1 MTAAV
6 SAYAPYGQQFGQF
19 AQPYG
24 QPASPGFAGG
34 VSVGQRLRRML
45 LELKPLEQKQM
56 EAQSLVQQCP
66 AQQVG
71 DCMRAILEQP
81 VQLPWMHTLGV
92 QILTELLRLFPQIVA
107 GQFQKA
113 YIPQLFP
120 DSADVDL
127 AAAFL
132 HSLLRTKEAM
142 GQSCQEEGGKFQ
154 RLLLKKTQLADLR
167 KVPACSARAWMVQ
180 IWRDVTSARPRAELL
195 VECCARYL
203 ADPND
208 SPMAKIPC
216 LEILKQEFSMR
227 GPAEAEPWLLS
238 TLFEQVCRDPANHS
252 ADLQQLLWF
261 LDRPPSVHAVRALL
275 AGLAQEKGRL
285 ATLWACLCLWA
296 PQPPPDAL
304 RSNWPAESPPIHV
317 LLRAMLVAYSQLPDS
332 KLLCRT
338 CLLSVAAIATGQGQ
352 IAQAQP
358 ALLLML
364 HKEGPVLP
372 ADVWMP
378 LAPLLDHLASPQAAE
393 LAHRLRAAAGFA
405 SAPPRVGQPPMY
417 AAAPQEFHSHQPPHQ
432 MAFAHQMPQMPQMP
446 QAPQLPQA
454 SQLPPAPSSTAFLP
468 LPAESSLVVVNDHP
482 KVGLQNTN
490 NTCYMN
496 SFIQALFLTDAFI
509 WRIFSFQLQLKPNA
523 SKIDKEDFEFGK
535 KVVDLLQ
542 HQFAKMALT
551 KHKHTDIWDI
561 LQAFPDAY
569 RSGEQQDVTETI
581 RFVFDK
587 LGGSDQPLIREVF
600 AGNLQEKLQCKVCG
614 TVKER
619 EETFMDLVLSVPT
632 EQQVTASGVVP
643 TTQMLL
649 NERLKF
655 EELDDDCLVTCE
667 RCQEKRKMGK
677 WCEIVSPP
685 AHLCICLNR
694 FTFNMEK
701 MDFTKEK
708 TPIKVDEGLR
718 IGAYE
723 YELYHVIL
731 HTGKDASSGHY
742 YAIGRR
748 SEPVPSGDNN
758 WYTMDD
764 SQLKPADLG
773 LLAGRPS
780 EKLKDDNPYVLFFR
794 CKQAPRTP
802 EFRVP
807 KSMKDFVKKE
817 DKKQD

>member
-1 MTAAV
+1 M
-6 SAYAPYGQQFGQF
+6 
-19 AQPYG
+19 
-24 QPASPGFAGG
+24 
-34 VSVGQRLRRML
+34 
-45 LELKPLEQKQM
+45 
-56 EAQSLVQQCP
+56 
-66 AQQVG
+66 
-71 DCMRAILEQP
+71 
-81 VQLPWMHTLGV
+81 
-92 QILTELLRLFPQIVA
+92 
-107 GQFQKA
+107 
-113 YIPQLFP
+113 
-120 DSADVDL
+120 
-127 AAAFL
+127 
-132 HSLLRTKEAM
+132 
-142 GQSCQEEGGKFQ
+142 
-154 RLLLKKTQLADLR
+154 
-167 KVPACSARAWMVQ
+167 
-180 IWRDVTSARPRAELL
+180 
-195 VECCARYL
+195 
-203 ADPND
+203 
-208 SPMAKIPC
+208 
-216 LEILKQEFSMR
+216 
-227 GPAEAEPWLLS
+227 
-238 TLFEQVCRDPANHS
+238 
-252 ADLQQLLWF
+252 
-261 LDRPPSVHAVRALL
+261 
-275 AGLAQEKGRL
+275 
-285 ATLWACLCLWA
+285 
-296 PQPPPDAL
+296 
-304 RSNWPAESPPIHV
+304 
-317 LLRAMLVAYSQLPDS
+317 
-332 KLLCRT
+332 
-338 CLLSVAAIATGQGQ
+338 
-352 IAQAQP
+352 
-358 ALLLML
+358 
-364 HKEGPVLP
+364 
-372 ADVWMP
+372 
-378 LAPLLDHLASPQAAE
+378 
-393 LAHRLRAAAGFA
+393 
-405 SAPPRVGQPPMY
+405 
-417 AAAPQEFHSHQPPHQ
+417 
-432 MAFAHQMPQMPQMP
+432 
-446 QAPQLPQA
+446 
-454 SQLPPAPSSTAFLP
+454 
-468 LPAESSLVVVNDHP
+468 
-482 KVGLQNTN
+482 
-490 NTCYMN
+490 
-496 SFIQALFLTDAFI
+496 
-509 WRIFSFQLQLKPNA
+509 
-523 SKIDKEDFEFGK
+523 
-535 KVVDLLQ
+535 
-542 HQFAKMALT
+542 
-551 KHKHTDIWDI
+551 
-561 LQAFPDAY
+561 
-569 RSGEQQDVTETI
+569 
-581 RFVFDK
+581 
-587 LGGSDQPLIREVF
+587 GGSDQPLIREVF